1 MLNSEV
7 TVERSRAPGLGLLV
21 PILAIA
27 AATLLVGAGRTS
39 GAPPPAGLPAC
50 EVADRPAPHRA
61 YDEWDET
68 LLDPALTLG
77 PDYRPPDLR
86 ETTVG
91 GRRMTLRAFVVAPLQ
106 TMLDA
111 AATEGHAISVTSAY
125 RSFAQQARLLEASP
139 GLDDVVARAGHSE
152 HQLGTTV
159 DLAGGHDWLRAN
171 ASRYGF
177 LLSFPAGRG
186 PQWTCYRDEPWHF
199 RYFGPERAQA
209 IEQSGLSPREWLW
222 ARQSE
227 AADHSRGDSGDDA
240 RRDG

>member
-1 MLNSEV
+1 MLKSEV
-7 TVERSRAPGLGLLV
+7 KVERSPAPGLGLLV

-27 AATLLVGAGRTS
+27 AAALLVGAGRTTAS
-39 GAPPPAGLPAC
+39 PPPTGLPAC
-50 EVADRPAPHRA
+50 EAADRPAPHRA

-68 LLDPALTLG
+68 MLDPALTLG
-77 PDYRPPDLR
+77 PDYRPPDLG

-91 GRRMTLRAFVVAPLQ
+91 GRRVTLRAFVVAPLK

-125 RSFAQQARLLEASP
+125 RSFGEQERLVAASP
-139 GLDDVVARAGHSE
+139 GLNDEVARPGHSE

-159 DLAGGHDWLRAN
+159 DLAGGHGWLRVN

-199 RYFGPERAQA
+199 RYFGPKRAQA

-222 ARQSE
+222 ARQPE
-227 AADHSRGDSGDDA
+227 AADDSHGDSRDGA